1 MVQWI
6 LYFIIRNYSGGQND
20 GRTRKRGVCE
30 VHFDP
35 ENLDNEEVKNQIS
48 VEKSDNTEIC

>member
-1 MVQWI
+1 MDI
-6 LYFIIRNYSGGQND
+6 KFRNFSGGQNS

-35 ENLDNEEVKNQIS
+35 ENLEDEEIPNENSI
-48 VEKSDNTEIC
+48 EKSDNIEVC

>member
-1 MVQWI
+1 MTT
-6 LYFIIRNYSGGQND
+6 RNYSGGQNG

-35 ENLDNEEVKNQIS
+35 ENLDNEQVKNQNS
-48 VEKSDNTEIC
+48 TDKSDNTEIC